1 MQHNAT
7 LQYTAPQHSA
17 NVAYDTHTARSR
29 YVGVTVPWLMWWGIR
44 INDLVNAY
52 RMSHELYLYGCA
64 RNSTYYHIK
73 DATTAIVSW
82 RTEWVTNSIYEWECA
97 ANSTHY
103 HSNDVRPPPA
113 DVPWDPRQTWR
124 CCDGFYTEWV
134 TNSTY
139 HYNKNVR
146 PSPADV
152 ACDPHQRYGDRF
164 RNNTE
169 RVTNSTYYYNKD
181 VSPSMADVAWD
192 PHQRRRDGFH
202 KESVKNS
209 TAENASRTEPIRMR
223 HEPRILP
230 HQLANAVIVS
240 RSTASIANFTYE
252 WEYVANSNFE
262 NWVQILPGSTTKT
275 QWLFPG
281 AQKLSRTL
289 RMNTD
294 KTQTPNTTGINKK
307 RCFPGMQSLP
317 PQTVTVWA
325 EQLEFCSHK

>member
-1 MQHNAT
+1 MQHCNT
-7 LQYTAPQHSA
+7 PRLSIVRMLRMTHIQH
-17 NVAYDTHTARSR
+17 V
-29 YVGVTVPWLMWWGIR
+29 VGMWVWILPWLMWWGIR

-82 RTEWVTNSIYEWECA
+82 RTEWVTNSMYEWECA

-252 WEYVANSNFE
+252 WVCRELQL
-262 NWVQILPGSTTKT
+262 W
-275 QWLFPG
+275 
-281 AQKLSRTL
+281 KLS
-289 RMNTD
+289 
-294 KTQTPNTTGINKK
+294 PNTTGIHNKDAVIVS
-307 RCFPGMQSLP
+307 RS
-317 PQTVTVWA
+317 TEIVTNSTH
-325 EQLEFCSHK
+325 EYR